1 MAGKLSP
8 SAQARLSLLQ
18 SFEPLISRLH
28 NLIEQ
33 WAVARSGQETL
44 NISIRRAAD
53 QLKLKLM
60 GVGLDSLSQQAGA
73 IGMAAARAG
82 NPVQKARILRE
93 NMASLKYQ
101 LELAMRTVVR
111 EDQEAQAR
119 NQQTS

>member
-8 SAQARLSLLQ
+8 AAQARLSLLQ
-18 SFEPLISRLH
+18 GFEPLISRLH

-44 NISIRRAAD
+44 NISIRRTAD

-60 GVGLDSLSQQAGA
+60 GVGLDTLSQQAGA
-73 IGMAAARAG
+73 IAMAATRAG
-82 NPVQKARILRE
+82 NPAQKARVLRE
-93 NMASLKYQ
+93 NMGALKFQ

-111 EDQEAQAR
+111 EDLEAQAKKEA
-119 NQQTS
+119 